1 MTMRTVRTGSKRIEW
16 LPLLL
21 PAGIFLLALIAR
33 TLPGARTI
41 DDSFITYRYARNI
54 LAGAGFV
61 FNPGERVM
69 GTTTPLYTA
78 LMVAAGLVSGG
89 VNAPFAQIS
98 LLINALADG
107 LTCLLLIHLGRRLG
121 FRLAGIGAALTWAVA
136 PFSVTF
142 AIGGLETSVYVLLL
156 TEMVA
161 AHLDRRRTLAALL
174 GALAFLTRPDALIL
188 ILPLMLDRLWSWR
201 GDHRRGRLDVKGML
215 REWLAFGLPAGAWI
229 ITTPRPS
236 SSN

>member
-1 MTMRTVRTGSKRIEW
+1 MRTVRTGSKRIEW

-41 DDSFITYRYARNI
+41 DDSYITYRYARNI

-121 FRLAGIGAALTWAVA
+121 
-136 PFSVTF
+136 
-142 AIGGLETSVYVLLL
+142 
-156 TEMVA
+156 
-161 AHLDRRRTLAALL
+161 
-174 GALAFLTRPDALIL
+174 
-188 ILPLMLDRLWSWR
+188 
-201 GDHRRGRLDVKGML
+201 
-215 REWLAFGLPAGAWI
+215 
-229 ITTPRPS
+229 
-236 SSN
+236 